1 MNRLLLI
8 FIAIFLL
15 NNCSFNENSRL
26 WKDKEQPLENQENVT
41 QIFAEEQSVSLELN
55 PDISLDLSNIKSSNK
70 IVDNQNNF
78 GPLSYNGTLQKNGN
92 FKFSKLEN
100 FDQFNLKPAFL
111 NEGIIFFDNKGSVLR
126 FNDEQKIIWKNN
138 FYSKSEKKLKP
149 KLNFAINNEDLI
161 VVDNI
166 AKYFSI
172 NLNSGELNWIKNN
185 SYPFNSDIK
194 IFEDKFFAI
203 DYKNTLRCF
212 KIMDGSECWNLQ
224 TEDSFT
230 ISNSKFSLIILDGKV
245 IFNNSIGDI
254 TAVDIETGLIA
265 WQLPTQS
272 SSIIN
277 ETYNFKIS
285 KLVSDGDAI
294 FFSNN
299 KNEFY
304 SIDVKTGTTNWINKI
319 NSNLTPILTK
329 DLIFTVSNEG
339 FLFTIQKSTGNII
352 RINYLY
358 KDYKEKKRKELKPI
372 GFVIGNTNIY
382 ISNNDGKLIVA
393 DLSNGKVNFIEKI
406 GGDTISEPFIVN
418 QNLYVIKSGSI
429 VRYN

>member
-100 FDQFNLKPAFL
+100 LDQFNLKPAFL

-172 NLNSGELNWIKNN
+172 NLNSGKLNWIKNN

-194 IFEDKFFAI
+194 IFKDKFFAI

-277 ETYNFKIS
+277 ETYNFKMS

-382 ISNNDGKLIVA
+382 ISNNDGKLIVV

-418 QNLYVIKSGSI
+418 QNLYLIKSGSI

>member
-1 MNRLLLI
+1 VNRLILL
-8 FIAIFLL
+8 FCTIFLL
-15 NNCSFNENSRL
+15 NNCSFNENSRI
-26 WKDKEQPLENQENVT
+26 WKDKESPLENKENVT
-41 QIFAEEQSVSLELN
+41 QIFADEQNVSVELN
-55 PDISLDLSNIKSSNK
+55 PDISLDLRNIKLSNK
-70 IVDNQNNF
+70 IIDNQNNI
-78 GPLSYNGTLQKNGN
+78 GLLNYAGALQKIGN
-92 FKFSKLEN
+92 FKFSKLDN
-100 FDQFNLKPAFL
+100 LDQFNLKPVFL
-111 NEGIIFFDNKGSVLR
+111 NDGIIFFDNKGSILR
-126 FNDEQKIIWKNN
+126 FNDDQKVIWKNN

-149 KLNFAINNEDLI
+149 KLNFALDNENLI

-194 IFEDKFFAI
+194 IFRDKFFAI

-212 KIMDGSECWNLQ
+212 NINDGSECWNLQ

-230 ISNSKFSLIILDGKV
+230 ISNSKFSLIILDNKV

-254 TAVDIETGLIA
+254 TAVDIESGLIV

-285 KLVSDGDAI
+285 KLVADGNSI

-304 SIDVKTGTTNWINKI
+304 SIDAKTGTINWINKI
-319 NSNLTPILTK
+319 NSNLTPILTS
-329 DLIFTVSNEG
+329 DLIFTVSNDG
-339 FLFTIQKSTGNII
+339 FLFTIQKNTGNII
-352 RINYLY
+352 RINDLY
-358 KDYKEKKRKELKPI
+358 KTYKEKKRKDLKPI
-372 GFVIGNTNIY
+372 GFIIGNTNIY
-382 ISNNDGKLIVA
+382 ISNNDGKLIIA
-393 DLSNGKVNFIEKI
+393 DLTSGQVNLIEKI
-406 GGDTISEPFIVN
+406 SGDAISEPFIFN
-418 QNLYVIKSGSI
+418 QNLYIIKSGSI
-429 VRYN
+429 VKYN

>member
-1 MNRLLLI
+1 VNRLLLI

-100 FDQFNLKPAFL
+100 LDQFNLKPAFL

-406 GGDTISEPFIVN
+406 GGDTISEPFIAN